1 MINELSE
8 ILITAI
14 SAVSGT
20 GGIAGVLLWKHNKK
34 VRKNGGESW
43 NEMWCSLI

>member
-34 VRKNGGESW
+34 VRKKMVVKAGMKCGAV
-43 NEMWCSLI
+43 